1 MKVSYDN
8 IMNSIIKGLLS
19 NNEDKIIG
27 QILLQTEHPI
37 DELIGNDEE
46 SFNKIYSFLTPTA
59 FSVLSELKNQLGDD
73 LIVLDE
79 DNHPMDFDEL

>member
-27 QILLQTEHPI
+27 QMLLQTNHPI
-37 DELIGNDEE
+37 GELIGNDEE
-46 SFNKIYSFLTPTA
+46 SFNKIYSFLAPTA

-73 LIVLDE
+73 LVVLDE
-79 DNHPMDFDEL
+79 GNQPINFDE

>member
-27 QILLQTEHPI
+27 QMLLQTEHPI
-37 DELIGNDEE
+37 GELISSDEE
-46 SFNKIYSFLTPTA
+46 SFNKIYSFLAPTA